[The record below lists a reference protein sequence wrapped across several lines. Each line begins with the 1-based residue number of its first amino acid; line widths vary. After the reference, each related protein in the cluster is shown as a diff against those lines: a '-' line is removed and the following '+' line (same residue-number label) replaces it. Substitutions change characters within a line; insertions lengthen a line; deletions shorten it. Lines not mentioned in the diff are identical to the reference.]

1 MIPGEA
7 HRDRVVSVNQEKFY
21 LEAAQGIGIA
31 AREAHQRS
39 LVGIRATQRG
49 ETPGKP
55 REPFLLRDV
64 STILLDCGIQ
74 PEECFRL
81 RWEHCQDDTIEIT

>member
-1 MIPGEA
+1 MVVAASSIPRGLVGGSA
-7 HRDRVVSVNQEKFY
+7 PSRACWAKS
-21 LEAAQGIGIA
+21 IGA
-31 AREAHQRS
+31 P